1 MAACGNE
8 ESKLEDKKET
18 KASDKESNKDDKKKD
33 SGEEQDKPDEPKENK
48 PEEGKEEQKP
58 MPPQKIPAKLKQLMS
73 DDRQLQMKM
82 IENGTRDL
90 NRRKSRT
97 SKDW

>member
-1 MAACGNE
+1 MIGIQ
-8 ESKLEDKKET
+8 KQKKRKT
-18 KASDKESNKDDKKKD
+18 KKKNKDQQDKDKPEDQENKENDQNKDSDQKKKL
-33 SGEEQDKPDEPKENK
+33 
-48 PEEGKEEQKP
+48 
-58 MPPQKIPAKLKQLMS
+58 PPQKVPAKLKQLMS

-90 NRRKSRT
+90 NRRKSRK